1 MVEDVSRR
9 YELHDRIPA
18 LDIVSYL
25 EIYIVVYAVNELN
38 VVLVV
43 IVDAIEYQ
51 GVFFL
56 LGKNSAGHTCEY
68 AQRDID
74 YQLSAFHECKS
85 TEKICSYKIYPRYF
99 IRIFAFP
106 LSRSF
111 AMLFSR
117 I

>member
-51 GVFFL
+51 GIFL
-56 LGKNSAGHTCEY
+56 PCKSSAGHTCEY
-68 AQRDID
+68 AQHYID